1 MAAAAKVRYRQAPDA
16 EKTVRR
22 LAGPQVLD
30 SAEAIA
36 QRIPERVPVQSGTS
50 RRLFR
55 RGLRADAGAD
65 GSAQVTGFPPHW
77 HWFEYGTRWNPP
89 YAPIRSAVGS
99 LGMRYLPR

>member
-1 MAAAAKVRYRQAPDA
+1 MATKVRYREEPGA
-16 EKTVRR
+16 EKTIRK

-36 QRIPERVPVQSGTS
+36 RRIPENVPQQSGTS

-55 RGLRADAGAD
+55 QGLRAEAESD
-65 GSAQVTGFPPHW
+65 GSAVVRGFPPHW

-89 YAPIRSAVGS
+89 YAPVRRTVQQ
-99 LGMRYLPR
+99 LGMRFES